1 MNQNKIQ
8 NEKVEVPSTVE
19 LNDENYLNDILISL
33 KNLVSNYACALN
45 EASNMNYY
53 NVVKQLFDETST
65 LQRNFFDGLFQRGWY
80 CLEKADNSKL
90 MAAINKLNPKLNEM
104 I

>member
-1 MNQNKIQ
+1 
-8 NEKVEVPSTVE
+8 
-19 LNDENYLNDILISL
+19 
-33 KNLVSNYACALN
+33 
-45 EASNMNYY
+45 MNYY
-53 NVVKQLFDETST
+53 NVVKQLFEETSV

-90 MAAINKLNPKLNEM
+90 IATINKLNPKLNEM